1 MPTTTIARKGFG
13 SQPDDLAVDTGAPVR
28 RQQSGVDWTCGN
40 GKGEPVVGSGRAS
53 TTSMLLGPDRLCP
66 AGAQLDAL
74 SLSLSGAHR

>member
-1 MPTTTIARKGFG
+1 MTWLLT
-13 SQPDDLAVDTGAPVR
+13 TGAPVR

-40 GKGEPVVGSGRAS
+40 GTGEPVVGSGRAS

>member
-40 GKGEPVVGSGRAS
+40 GKGEPVVGRWSGVDHLNAPG
-53 TTSMLLGPDRLCP
+53 T
-66 AGAQLDAL
+66 
-74 SLSLSGAHR
+74 